1 MSLFDEFE
9 GTTHQ
14 QWYDKIIKDLKGTPG
29 DAGVIEK
36 LIWKS
41 TEGIEVQPFYTS
53 ENLKQNK
60 SKDFNL
66 NNNKAVWENRFV
78 VNINTIEEANKKAL
92 YALSRGADAI
102 QFVGNINSQN
112 ELNLLLKHI
121 EVSIV
126 GIHFYNSNPNKT
138 HEFFSN
144 YLLNNNIKLSSLNYS
159 ISFDYIGELLVCGH
173 WKTNEQADLEEL
185 AILTTSTLPIKTISV
200 NGLSFNNA
208 GATNVQELAYS
219 FSQAVEYINY
229 LTEKGLEIED
239 VAKKITFHFGIGSNY
254 FFEIAKIRAAK
265 ILWKLI
271 LNEYGVIDL
280 PININST
287 TTFTNFACFDQHNN
301 ILRTTTEAMSAI
313 IGGANSI
320 SILPFDSAYGTSTE
334 FSERIAINIQHILKE
349 ETFLGKVNDIS
360 KGAYYIES
368 ITDELVEKSLA
379 LFKEIEQKGGFLAN
393 IKNGL
398 IQDAI
403 QQVAQNEQQ
412 LFVDG
417 KKTLL
422 GVNKH
427 QNKNNQEI
435 NKIET
440 KGLINNI
447 QIKVLQQVRFSE
459 KIEDTAVS
467 AKI

>member
-1 MSLFDEFE
+1 MSLFDDFE

-14 QWYDKIIKDLKGTPG
+14 QWYDRIINDLRGKDFN
-29 DAGVIEK
+29 EN

-66 NNNKAVWENRFV
+66 KNNSSNWENRFV
-78 VNINTIEEANKKAL
+78 VNINSIEEANKNAL
-92 YALSRGADAI
+92 YALSRGANAI
-102 QFVGNINSQN
+102 QFVGNISSQ
-112 ELNLLLKHI
+112 EEFNLLVKDI
-121 EVSIV
+121 DVSIIHV
-126 GIHFYNSNPNKT
+126 HFYNSKPNQT
-138 HEFFSN
+138 AIFFCT
-144 YLLNNNIKLSSLNYS
+144 YLLNNKINLIISNYS
-159 ISFDYIGELLVCGH
+159 ISFDYINNFLINGS
-173 WKTNEQADLEEL
+173 WIIDEQKDLEEL
-185 AILTTSTLPIKTISV
+185 FLLQKNSIPFKTITV
-200 NGLSFNNA
+200 NGLAFNNA
-208 GATNVQELAYS
+208 GATIIQELAYS
-219 FSQAVEYINY
+219 FSQAVEYLNY
-229 LTEKGLEIED
+229 LTEKGLKINEIAER
-239 VAKKITFHFGIGSNY
+239 ITFNFGIGSNY

-271 LNEYGVIDL
+271 LNEYGATEF
-280 PININST
+280 PIYINST

-320 SILPFDSAYGTSTE
+320 NILPFDSAFGTSTE

-349 ETFLGKVNDIS
+349 ETFLDKVNDIAN
-360 KGAYYIES
+360 GAYYIES
-368 ITDELVEKSLA
+368 ITDELVEKSLH

-398 IQDAI
+398 IQDTI
-403 QQVAQNEQQ
+403 HQVAQNEQQ
-412 LFVDG
+412 LFVDR

-427 QNKNNQEI
+427 QNKTLPSLPNIKTKNTSNSAQNTVIQEI
-435 NKIET
+435 RYSDRIET
-440 KGLINNI
+440 NT
-447 QIKVLQQVRFSE
+447 VL
-459 KIEDTAVS
+459 TNG
-467 AKI
+467 

>member
-1 MSLFDEFE
+1 MSLFDDFE

-14 QWYDKIIKDLKGTPG
+14 QWHDRIIKDLRGK
-29 DAGVIEK
+29 DFKENLV
-36 LIWKS
+36 WKS

-66 NNNKAVWENRFV
+66 KNSSSNWENRFV
-78 VNINTIEEANKKAL
+78 VNINSIEEANKKAL
-92 YALSRGADAI
+92 YVLSRGANAI
-102 QFVGNINSQN
+102 QFTGNINSQN
-112 ELNLLLKHI
+112 ELNQLLKNI
-121 EVSIV
+121 EVSIIGV
-126 GIHFYNSNPNKT
+126 HFYNSNPNST
-138 HEFFSN
+138 QEFFSN
-144 YLLNNNIKLSSLNYS
+144 YLLNNNIKLDDTNYS
-159 ISFDYIGELLVCGH
+159 ISFDYIDNLLLNGD
-173 WKTNEQADLEEL
+173 WNTNEQTDLEEL
-185 AILTTSTLPIKTISV
+185 VKLTKSPLNIKAISV

-208 GATNVQELAYS
+208 GATSIQELAYS

-229 LTEKGLEIED
+229 LTEKGLKINEITERM
-239 VAKKITFHFGIGSNY
+239 TFNFGIGSNY

-271 LNEYGVIDL
+271 LNEYGATEF
-280 PININST
+280 PIYINST

-313 IGGANSI
+313 IGGSNSI
-320 SILPFDSAYGTSTE
+320 SISPFDSAFGTSTE

-349 ETFLGKVNDIS
+349 ETFLDKVKDIAN
-360 KGAYYIES
+360 GAYYIES
-368 ITDELVEKSLA
+368 ITDELVEKSLH

-398 IQDAI
+398 IQDTI
-403 QQVAQNEQQ
+403 HQVAQNEQQ
-412 LFVDG
+412 LFIDG

-427 QNKNNQEI
+427 QNKTLPSLPNIKTKNTSNSAQNTVIQEI
-435 NKIET
+435 RYSDRIEKNT
-440 KGLINNI
+440 
-447 QIKVLQQVRFSE
+447 VL
-459 KIEDTAVS
+459 TNG
-467 AKI
+467 